1 MSNNQS
7 QNMQVDD
14 EITKLLKYTIHT
26 PPYGKNWNPTGNI
39 SKTNKLHNH
48 IFSSQKNLIK
58 NMMKKNDE
66 EKNDHHTQQITATH
80 GQCTYSYQ
88 YESIQEENFY
98 DTHDGLLEGELAELR
113 NFTKDHQQQH
123 NHELPQHKDP
133 TKPFKTCW
141 KSEYS
146 SNGRFEITAD
156 WKIRRWNLLQPNSQ
170 LHL

>member
-1 MSNNQS
+1 MGRTGIQLETSPRKPTNSTTYFLLPEEPNKEH
-7 QNMQVDD
+7 D
-14 EITKLLKYTIHT
+14 EE
-26 PPYGKNWNPTGNI
+26 
-39 SKTNKLHNH
+39 
-48 IFSSQKNLIK
+48 
-58 NMMKKNDE
+58 NDE

-113 NFTKDHQQQH
+113 NSTKDHQQQH